1 MLWLCPMKPSEAL
14 QNHRTELREIV
25 TRHGARRP
33 RVFGSAISGDDTDE
47 SDLDLL
53 VDPTPQTTLLT
64 LAAIQL
70 EAERLLGV
78 RVDVL
83 TPKSLPKKFRDRVLL
98 EAIPV

>member
-1 MLWLCPMKPSEAL
+1 MKPSEAL
-14 QNHRTELREIV
+14 RIHRAQLREIV
-25 TRHGARRP
+25 ARHGALRP
-33 RVFGSAISGDDTDE
+33 RVFGSAVHGNDTDE

-53 VDPTPQTTLLT
+53 VDPTAQTTLMT

-83 TPKSLPKKFRDRVLL
+83 TPKSLPQRFRDRVLL

>member
-1 MLWLCPMKPSEAL
+1 MKPSEAL
-14 QNHRTELREIV
+14 QTHRAELRQIIA
-25 TRHGARRP
+25 RHGAERP
-33 RVFGSAISGDDTDE
+33 RVFGSASRGNDTEE

-53 VDPTPQTTLLT
+53 VDPTPRTTLMT

-83 TPKSLPKKFRDRVLL
+83 TPKSLPQRFRDRVLL

>member
-1 MLWLCPMKPSEAL
+1 MKPSEAL
-14 QNHRTELREIV
+14 RIHRAQLREIV
-25 TRHGARRP
+25 ARHGALRP
-33 RVFGSAISGDDTDE
+33 RVFGSAAHGNDTDA

-53 VDPTPQTTLLT
+53 VDPTTQTTLMT

-83 TPKSLPKKFRDRVLL
+83 TPKSLPQRFRDRVLL